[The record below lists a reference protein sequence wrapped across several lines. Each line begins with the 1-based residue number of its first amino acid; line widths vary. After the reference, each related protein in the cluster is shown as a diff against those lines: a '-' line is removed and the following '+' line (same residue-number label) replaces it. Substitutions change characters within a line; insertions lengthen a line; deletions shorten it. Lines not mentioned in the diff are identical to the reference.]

1 MLRQDPDRIDSEDR
15 RMTPEAEISPTASNN
30 LDIQRELNQLEEIIL
45 DSPRIPFSRRT
56 LVDEEQLLEQ
66 LDLVRLHL
74 PSAFAEAETIV
85 RQKEEILIQA
95 EQYAQ
100 EIIEAAEQRA
110 VQILDEIGIVRQAK
124 QEAENLRQQ
133 VQAECESAQEHTIEE
148 IERLRRQTQQELEE
162 MRRNA
167 ISECEAIETGA
178 DEYADSVLRNIED
191 QLTEML
197 RVIQNGRQH
206 LQNDSQPPGS

>member
-1 MLRQDPDRIDSEDR
+1 MLRQDTDRIESENQGIAS
-15 RMTPEAEISPTASNN
+15 EEELSSSPLTN

-45 DSPRIPFSRRT
+45 DSPRIPFSRLT

-74 PSAFAEAETIV
+74 PTAFAEAELIV
-85 RQKEEILIQA
+85 RQKEEILMQA

-100 EIIEAAEQRA
+100 EIIEAAEKRA
-110 VQILDEIGIVRQAK
+110 MQILDEIGIVRQAK
-124 QEAENLRQQ
+124 QEAEALRQQ
-133 VQAECESAQEHTIEE
+133 VQQECETAQEQTIQE

-167 ISECEAIETGA
+167 IAECEAIETGA
-178 DEYADSVLRNIED
+178 DEYADGVLRNIEH

-197 RVIQNGRQH
+197 RVIQNGREH
-206 LQNDSQPPGS
+206 LQSDSQPPES